1 MTCAVV
7 MTVNATMLQARA
19 TRPLMAVELEQATA
33 HRRRYPM
40 GNLKALFRH
49 LGRAS
54 RRLALCGLLLAGL
67 HTHPA
72 SAADPALNWA
82 SLSGEQQY
90 ILVGYAPRWAKLDL
104 ATRRSLLE
112 RADLHS
118 LKARQAPAASKGATS
133 SDKAADSASQPY
145 KSSRRRRGLS
155 AAEAALSAH
164 SMRLRRVL
172 RELPGLTI
180 EERRALLGRWG
191 GLSNSQRM
199 LLVDSY
205 MHNEDD
211 NDALELQEALRD
223 GTISH
228 RELQRGLASGKLGG
242 ADVKEAIAS
251 GSLSTESIKQ
261 GVASRTIVAEHLEKA
276 MLEGNIASSEL
287 SNAIEHHR
295 TPPGATD
302 GNAPP

>member
-1 MTCAVV
+1 M
-7 MTVNATMLQARA
+7 VNAATLQARA
-19 TRPLMAVELEQATA
+19 TRPLMAGELEDTNA
-33 HRRRYPM
+33 HRRRHPM

-49 LGRAS
+49 LWRAS
-54 RRLALCGLLLAGL
+54 SRLAPCGVLLACL
-67 HTHPA
+67 HASPA
-72 SAADPALNWA
+72 SAADAALNWA

-90 ILVGYAPRWAKLDL
+90 ILVGYAPRWAKFDL
-104 ATRRSLLE
+104 TTRRSLLD
-112 RADLHS
+112 RADMHS
-118 LKARQAPAASKGATS
+118 LKARQPPAAVKGKATTE
-133 SDKAADSASQPY
+133 KAAEGASQTY
-145 KSSRRRRGLS
+145 KPSRRRRALS
-155 AAEAALSAH
+155 TAEAALSAH
-164 SMRLRRVL
+164 SIRLRRVL

-191 GLSNSQRM
+191 GLSNSERV

-211 NDALELQEALRD
+211 DDELELQEALRD

-228 RELQRGLASGKLGG
+228 RELQRGLASGKLRG

-251 GSLSTESIKQ
+251 GSLSSESIKQ
-261 GVASRTIVAEHLEKA
+261 GVGSHTIVAEHLEKA
-276 MLEGNIASSEL
+276 MLDGNIASSEL
-287 SNAIEHHR
+287 SNAIEHNR